1 MALWSNMIFKRV
13 LSGNIKKNESVF
25 IKISKTITF
34 WVDTYFTEDPQLV
47 IIPLITKD
55 AITKFDFKQILKK

>member
-1 MALWSNMIFKRV
+1 MIFKRV

-34 WVDTYFTEDPQLV
+34 WNFYENYIALHTMGRHIYDGRPLV
-47 IIPLITKD
+47 SKGS
-55 AITKFDFKQILKK
+55 